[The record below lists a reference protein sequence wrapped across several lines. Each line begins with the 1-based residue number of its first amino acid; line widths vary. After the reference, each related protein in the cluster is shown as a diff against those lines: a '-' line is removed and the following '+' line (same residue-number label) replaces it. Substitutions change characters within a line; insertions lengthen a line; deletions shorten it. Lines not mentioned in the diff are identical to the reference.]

1 MIMQNWIKSR
11 VGCRRFDI
19 LLFERF
25 SNHCLANTVEPLRAA
40 NELAP
45 GTLYAWRYLTL
56 DGQSVRSSS
65 GLSVEPEAALRDGP
79 HGDYLLVLPSYGY
92 RQLATPACRS
102 ALRAAAP
109 RYKALIG
116 LDTGSWL
123 LAEAGLLSGR
133 KATIHW
139 HELDGFAERF
149 PDIEV
154 ERERFVIDGDR
165 ITCGGAMA
173 TFDLVTR
180 LIAEHHGEAL
190 RLEVDHMFMHEGTVG
205 HAPGTWPTA
214 KSGAVQRAVGLMRA
228 NLEDP
233 LKVSAVAR
241 RTGRTQ
247 RSLEHLFRRE
257 LGASPRTVYRRIRLL
272 AARKLVDETA
282 LPVSEIAVR
291 CGYGDPSAMTRAF
304 KAEFG
309 VAPRAARTGDV
320 R

>member
-1 MIMQNWIKSR
+1 MQDWIKTQR
-11 VGCRRFDI
+11 GVIRFDI
-19 LLFERF
+19 LLFDRF

-45 GTLYAWRYLTL
+45 GNLYAWRYLTI
-56 DGQSVRSSS
+56 DGRSVRSSS
-65 GLSVEPEAALRDGP
+65 GLSVEPEAALRDGAS
-79 HGDYLLVLPSYGY
+79 GDYLLLLPSYGF
-92 RQLATPACRS
+92 RQLATPTCLS
-102 ALRAAAP
+102 AIRAAAP
-109 RYKALIG
+109 HYGALIG

-123 LAEAGLLSGR
+123 LAEAGLLAGR
-133 KATIHW
+133 SATIHW
-139 HELDGFAERF
+139 HELDGFSERF
-149 PDIEV
+149 PEV
-154 ERERFVIDGDR
+154 EVRRERYVVDGDR

-205 HAPGTWPTA
+205 HAPGGWPTA
-214 KSGAVQRAVGLMRA
+214 KSGTVQRAVGLMRA
-228 NLEDP
+228 HLENP
-233 LKVSAVAR
+233 LTVDAIAK

-247 RSLEHLFRRE
+247 RGLEQLFRRE

-272 AARKLVDETA
+272 AVRKLVEETE
-282 LPVSEIAVR
+282 LPVAEIAVR
-291 CGYGDPSAMTRAF
+291 CGYANPSAMTRAF

-309 VAPRAARTGDV
+309 AAPRAARSGDT

>member
-1 MIMQNWIKSR
+1 MQDWIKTQR
-11 VGCRRFDI
+11 GVRRFDI
-19 LLFERF
+19 LLFDRF

-45 GTLYAWRYLTL
+45 GNLYAWRYLTL
-56 DGQSVRSSS
+56 DGRSVRSSS
-65 GLSVEPEAALRDGP
+65 GLSVEPEAALRDGAS
-79 HGDYLLVLPSYGY
+79 GDYLLLLPSYDF
-92 RQLATPACRS
+92 RQLATPTCLS
-102 ALRAAAP
+102 AIRAAAAH
-109 RYKALIG
+109 YEALIG

-123 LAEAGLLSGR
+123 LAEAGLLAGR
-133 KATIHW
+133 SATIHW
-139 HELDGFAERF
+139 HELDGFSERF
-149 PDIEV
+149 PEV
-154 ERERFVIDGDR
+154 EVRRERYVVDGDR

-205 HAPGTWPTA
+205 HAPGAWPTA

-228 NLEDP
+228 NLENP
-233 LKVSAVAR
+233 LTVDAIAR

-247 RSLEHLFRRE
+247 RGLEQHFRRE

-272 AARKLVDETA
+272 AARKLVEETE
-282 LPVSEIAVR
+282 LPVAEIAVR
-291 CGYGDPSAMTRAF
+291 CGYANPSAMTRAF
-304 KAEFG
+304 KGEFG
-309 VAPRAARTGDV
+309 VAPRAARSGDT